1 MASINLTKGGFMRRV
16 ANYEQNVDNWK
27 FLGDKPAL
35 IDFHAK
41 WCAPCRSL
49 SPIIDELA
57 QEYHGKVD
65 IYKVNVDDEPELSS
79 LFNIRTI
86 PTLVFIPMNDMP
98 HIVSGAYPKQE
109 ISHAIDTVLLK

>member
-1 MASINLTKGGFMRRV
+1 M
-16 ANYEQNVDNWK
+16 
-27 FLGDKPAL
+27 
-35 IDFHAK
+35 
-41 WCAPCRSL
+41 
-49 SPIIDELA
+49 
-57 QEYHGKVD
+57 D
-65 IYKVNVDDEPELSS
+65 IYKVNVDDEPELTS